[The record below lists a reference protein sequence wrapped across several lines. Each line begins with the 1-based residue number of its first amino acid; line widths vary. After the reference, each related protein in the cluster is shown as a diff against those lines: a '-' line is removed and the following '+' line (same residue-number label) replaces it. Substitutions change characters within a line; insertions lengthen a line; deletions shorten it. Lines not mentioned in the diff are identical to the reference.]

1 MTMSVCDITY
11 FVAIFDREGDFTQPS
26 LLHLSLNAQL
36 SFPIVPISL
45 SVPYSV
51 LVYDCI
57 GIRRIFAIKLGLDER
72 AL

>member
-36 SFPIVPISL
+36 SFRIVHISL
-45 SVPYSV
+45 SVRSV